1 MAAGYWKKIAEQ
13 LSDGLEKHTV
23 GTIAMFSSIVFIAI
37 LMAKEGGSATVES
50 LITTLMIVGASL
62 MGITSITSAIST
74 NHSKTTVTE
83 SKKITSKDNESIEVD
98 HVVERDIVD

>member
-1 MAAGYWKKIAEQ
+1 MKGYWRKIADQ

-23 GTIAMFSSIVFIAI
+23 GTVAMFSSIVFIAI
-37 LMAKEGGSATVES
+37 LLAKEGGSSTVES

-74 NHSKTTVTE
+74 NHSKTTIID
-83 SKKITSKDNESIEVD
+83 SKKITSNRGME
-98 HVVERDIVD
+98 